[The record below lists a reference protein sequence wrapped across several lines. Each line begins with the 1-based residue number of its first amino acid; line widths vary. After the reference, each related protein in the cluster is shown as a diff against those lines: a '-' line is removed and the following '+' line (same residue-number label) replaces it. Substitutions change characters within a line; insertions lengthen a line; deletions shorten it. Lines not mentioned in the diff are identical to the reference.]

1 MRWGDKDAL
10 PRATSRQ
17 SFLCAALHPEAH
29 FEPRPTHINVLLSKL
44 KNLGTY
50 KLHSENLWNSSVYY
64 KEYNRFLVILSL
76 NWY

>member
-50 KLHSENLWNSSVYY
+50 KLHSEN
-64 KEYNRFLVILSL
+64 
-76 NWY
+76 